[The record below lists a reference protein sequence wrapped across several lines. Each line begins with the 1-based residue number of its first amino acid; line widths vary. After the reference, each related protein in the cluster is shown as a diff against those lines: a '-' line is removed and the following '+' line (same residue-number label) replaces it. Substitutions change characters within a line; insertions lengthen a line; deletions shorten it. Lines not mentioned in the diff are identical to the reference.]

1 HYEAAMDVSNLLG
14 HFLINPS
21 SISLP
26 PNLYPHQL
34 YLPSIIS
41 YINENN
47 EPMTLFIPGQQ
58 DEEDEEAK
66 TDEEVNSDDC
76 EDDDS
81 SNDADYTSGAENQDD
96 GKGKRKRRPKCIH
109 RTRYSR
115 EEYRCE
121 SCPYSCT
128 TEKAFFRHVQRCEGA
143 DVDVETS
150 ALLSCPVCGKDRKN
164 EASLSV
170 HMVKH
175 KTGKHF
181 CCDLCKFKSIQLKKI
196 IQHRRMHTGEK
207 PHLCPHCSYRSSR
220 RDNLRS
226 HVRRMHNEDD
236 LHCDTFTPRKILV
249 VPKQHTT
256 E

>member
-1 HYEAAMDVSNLLG
+1 MDVSNLLG
-14 HFLINPS
+14 HLLINPTSLCLRQNLQVPQIYFS
-21 SISLP
+21 SLVSCSNDNSPSLTLLV
-26 PNLYPHQL
+26 PN
-34 YLPSIIS
+34 
-41 YINENN
+41 
-47 EPMTLFIPGQQ
+47 QQ
-58 DEEDEEAK
+58 KEEETKSDG
-66 TDEEVNSDDC
+66 DDDSDDC
-76 EDDDS
+76 EDDES
-81 SNDADYTSGAENQDD
+81 SNDADYGSGTENEEGKSAEASRK
-96 GKGKRKRRPKCIH
+96 GKGKSRPKCIH

-128 TEKAFFRHVQRCEGA
+128 TEKAFLKHVRQCTGK
-143 DVDVETS
+143 DTDLHNS
-150 ALLSCPVCGKDRKN
+150 PLSCPVCGKDRKN
-164 EASLSV
+164 ETSLSV

-175 KTGKHF
+175 KSGKHF

-236 LHCDTFTPRKILV
+236 LHCDTFTPRKILFI
-249 VPKQHTT
+249 PKQA
-256 E
+256 ELVK